1 MTGFRKSAIRRL
13 APDEAPMLAAHLLR
27 LDADDRR
34 KRFGRPVADAR
45 IENYVAGI
53 DWTRAGVIG
62 FFADGAVRASA
73 QVAWPLLSWLDGA
86 EVGLTVEAPYRNNGL
101 GGELMRRAITM
112 ARNLGLDE
120 LRLFALADNE
130 PVKHLA
136 RKAGFALSQAG
147 TEVDGRLKLA
157 PPDMA
162 SLMEEAADNGAALVG
177 GFFDPPRPG
186 DRLRPPTHSTSRI
199 LRG

>member
-1 MTGFRKSAIRRL
+1 MNGFRKSAIRRL
-13 APDEAPMLAAHLLR
+13 APDEAPVLAAHLLR
-27 LDADDRR
+27 LDANDRR
-34 KRFGRPVADAR
+34 KRFGRPVADSR
-45 IENYVAGI
+45 IEDYVAGI
-53 DWTRAGVIG
+53 DWAHAGMIG
-62 FFADGAVRASA
+62 FFEAGAVRASA

-86 EVGLTVEAPYRNNGL
+86 EVGLTVEAPYRNRGL

-130 PVKHLA
+130 PVKQLA
-136 RKAGFALSQAG
+136 RKAGFVLSHSG
-147 TEVDGRLKLA
+147 TDVDGRLPLP
-157 PPDMA
+157 PPDVR
-162 SLMEEAADNGAALVG
+162 SLIEEAVDNGAALVG

-186 DRLRPPTHSTSRI
+186 DLLRPPARPAPHT